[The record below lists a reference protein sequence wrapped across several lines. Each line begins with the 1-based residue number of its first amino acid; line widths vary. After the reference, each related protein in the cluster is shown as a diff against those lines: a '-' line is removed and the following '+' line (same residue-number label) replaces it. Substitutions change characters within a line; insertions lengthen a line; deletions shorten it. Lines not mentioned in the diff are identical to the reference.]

1 MPLVAMLQSIVR
13 PIDID
18 MTHFQALGVQV
29 IPNSEVADLLPD
41 PSLIPEFA
49 AWSKLDSDEVHAT
62 NESTRKP
69 LNNGNLSPGCQVYL
83 DRKRELSIANSD
95 AFRTVRRVPPP
106 KGKSQARLG
115 NSFEFYRHLDLVSSF
130 WDDTSKPR
138 PSVTRKENSTGIA
151 NGDSNGTSLANSE
164 APDVPEEYKYYR
176 ASTGNQMPAEY
187 RQNLATAFLKLV
199 AYDYGCNVSA
209 SRMEPRLYLT
219 NNPPPVPPVT
229 PSTQPS
235 PSSTRRS
242 YFSSSCTFVFRTPT
256 TREAARAGVVEGPLA
271 AVSVRHTTTFPPTR
285 RAPSAPTSSTA
296 GASSSAPAASDPL
309 TAAPAPLDKDSAI
322 DLARELI
329 AALVTAQHRARE
341 GRKEK
346 RFGEGEWWTTK
357 PRWGGRPGGP
367 IGREVD
373 MQSGLDGAVGDK
385 DAPLPSVNDTV
396 QTPAKDPGSR
406 RSSSRLLSSSPSGF
420 NGGSSKSSKRL
431 KKSGN
436 LPMYDNYRMVRP
448 PSAAW
453 DPKAR
458 YSAIGRTS
466 GTDYDDI
473 FVVSCLFHHV
483 SVLRV
488 RVPDRLLAV
497 LEGADDDDLTA
508 RTWGKL
514 ELRRSR
520 WFDLFKIDERV
531 AAMELVWSMMSYL
544 MRGQGGSKEGVDAQM
559 ADA

>member
-41 PSLIPEFA
+41 PSFIPEFA
-49 AWSKLDSDEVHAT
+49 AWSKLDSEEVHAT

-138 PSVTRKENSTGIA
+138 PSAFKKENSPGAA
-151 NGDSNGTSLANSE
+151 NGDSNGTSPAKSE
-164 APDVPEEYKYYR
+164 EPDVPEEYKYYR

-219 NNPPPVPPVT
+219 NNPPTVPSGPH
-229 PSTQPS
+229 STQSS

-296 GASSSAPAASDPL
+296 GASSSAPAGSDPL
-309 TAAPAPLDKDSAI
+309 NTAPSPLDKDSAI

-341 GRKEK
+341 GQKEK

-373 MQSGLDGAVGDK
+373 MQSGLDGTVGDK
-385 DAPLPSVNDTV
+385 DAPPPSVNDTA
-396 QTPAKDPGSR
+396 QTPVKDPASR

-458 YSAIGRTS
+458 YSAIGRAS

-473 FVVSCLFHHV
+473 FIVSCLFHHV

-497 LEGADDDDLTA
+497 LEGADDDVTA
-508 RTWGKL
+508 RTWKKL

-544 MRGQGGSKEGVDAQM
+544 MRGQVGSKERVDVQM